1 MCQNLTQQG
10 RATIVGPPKATTRF
24 SAFALLVL
32 LFCSYSCT
40 TVDSRSAYYSAL
52 STYVEAS
59 YAAASAGT
67 TADARRLAA
76 HEIASKAVAEFRAGN
91 LSATAATLQLNLAT
105 ATLFTTPGATA
116 SEGTTNDR

>member
-10 RATIVGPPKATTRF
+10 RATIVGPPKVHA
-24 SAFALLVL
+24 AAHLVLALALVL
-32 LFCSYSCT
+32 LFCSCT
-40 TVDSRSAYYSAL
+40 TVDSRGAYYSAL

-105 ATLFTTPGATA
+105 ATLFTPPGA
-116 SEGTTNDR
+116 SDDR

>member
-1 MCQNLTQQG
+1 MCQNLTQHG

-32 LFCSYSCT
+32 LLCSCSCT
-40 TVDSRSAYYSAL
+40 TVDSRGAYYSAL

-59 YAAASAGT
+59 HATASAGT
-67 TADARRLAA
+67 PADARRLAA

-105 ATLFTTPGATA
+105 ATLFTPPGATA